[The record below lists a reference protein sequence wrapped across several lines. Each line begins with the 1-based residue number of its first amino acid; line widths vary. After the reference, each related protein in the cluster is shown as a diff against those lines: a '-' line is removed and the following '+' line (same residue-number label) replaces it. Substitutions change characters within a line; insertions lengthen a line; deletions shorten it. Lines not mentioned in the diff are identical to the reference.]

1 MDLIKKTK
9 INLPAININGE
20 FVPDWNFMQNNINS
34 LPYGD
39 KI

>member
-20 FVPDWNFMQNNINS
+20 FVPDWNFMQNYINS